1 MDWFLTRARL
11 KNEYGASLAAAILFF
26 VLCAV
31 CASMILA
38 AASASAGKMEQVPQA
53 DRKRLAVESA
63 AAFLRDEIQR
73 PTNAVHVVEVLVE
86 DSRRSD
92 PVSDTVSFSYAGGE
106 GGETPGEG
114 DTASGDS
121 FLRSFVK
128 SQYEP
133 MLDQCSFSQTEGSD
147 KRTFSMTV
155 TEQDG
160 TKKKTVTDLAVDVTL
175 TVAPDYGLTALIS
188 DTVTPEDSPEDLCRR
203 KLVIPAKETTDT
215 DVSVEYGKETDD
227 EGNIIDEWTITTTTK
242 TTEIAWERGMI
253 TEP

>member
-1 MDWFLTRARL
+1 MDWFLTRGRL

-38 AASASAGKMEQVPQA
+38 AASASAGKMEQVPQV

-106 GGETPGEG
+106 EGETPGEG

-133 MLDQCSFSQTEGSD
+133 MSDQYSFSQTAGSD

-160 TKKKTVTDLAVDVTL
+160 TKKKTVTDLTADVTL

-203 KLVIPAKETTDT
+203 KLVIPAKEITDT

-227 EGNIIDEWTITTTTK
+227 DGNIIDEWTITTTTK